1 MPLRIRSHIT
11 YPEKPKPVAVAP
23 KPSRILNTYCT
34 PWSPREDAVLR
45 SSYETVGP
53 TKIGEKLGRTPGAVT
68 QRYIKLRGKQVA

>member
-11 YPEKPKPVAVAP
+11 YPEKPKPASPPP
-23 KPSRILNTYCT
+23 KRNRILNTLFT

-53 TKIGEKLGRTPGAVT
+53 TKIGEKLGRSAGAVK
-68 QRYIKLRGKQVA
+68 QRYIKLQKRAAA